1 MRKILTLIAILF
13 GVTLAATPARADI
26 AVGAGIST
34 LGYGIHASKEFT
46 PFFALRANANFGNFE
61 LPDLG
66 LVAGGL
72 GGIDYDINASMSSYG
87 LIVDFHPLGVSPI
100 GDGIVISGGIYYNQ
114 NEFDL
119 TATVPAGTN
128 IGGFALPASSSIV
141 TNMSFDKKY
150 APYVAVG
157 YDGTFHSML
166 PISFFVTAG
175 VLLQGSPSVSVTSS
189 EPVIQAQLDAE
200 AAQIEDDASNYQY
213 YPVIA
218 VGVMIK
224 F

>member
-72 GGIDYDINASMSSYG
+72 GGIEYDISASMSSYG

-119 TATVPAGTN
+119 TASGTFDVGGTN
-128 IGGFALPASSSIV
+128 VTATVL

-157 YDGTFHSML
+157 YDGTFHSIL

-175 VLLQGSPSVSVTSS
+175 VLLQGSPSVTITESTGLIGV
-189 EPVIQAQLDAE
+189 ADLALE